1 MLNVFHSA
9 ILVSVINDLKHYA
22 SVFGDKDFTGS
33 SVSFIVEK
41 NNSEF
46 HICRGNRR
54 FQSWCVWERKES
66 KLFFWEKK
74 HVCSTTSW
82 DLIVTLQE
90 TSIELGGNEK
100 WKNQSLKTYF
110 LQKIDDFLLPL
121 LV

>member
-1 MLNVFHSA
+1 M

-33 SVSFIVEK
+33 LVSFIVEK

-54 FQSWCVWERKES
+54 FQSWCVWDFLIPEEGTFKHLMNDS

-74 HVCSTTSW
+74 TRLFNH
-82 DLIVTLQE
+82 
-90 TSIELGGNEK
+90 
-100 WKNQSLKTYF
+100 
-110 LQKIDDFLLPL
+110 
-121 LV
+121 